1 MELRHLRC
9 FLAVAEEL
17 HFARAAEKLH
27 IETSPLSRAIKEL
40 EEELGVVL
48 FARTTR
54 STRLTRAGK
63 LFLEH
68 VRRVFKALEQ
78 ARDSVKAAANGFHGQ
93 LRVALSDGITPS
105 RLPALLALCR
115 QEEPEVEIRFFEV
128 PLSQQI
134 KGLHD
139 DLYDVGFTQ
148 SDEVGDG
155 ITAIPAWSDPIVVAV
170 PARHPVLAHKRIPL
184 DELLRYPLVLCDPQV
199 CEGPAKHVDRILR
212 RVEMEPLV
220 AERVASCDLM
230 MALVPAA
237 VLQSRSFAMSATK
250 KLRLGPL
257 PKTENVK
264 LTFVC
269 PISLKADLDRYA
281 SLHAQAYGEAVDAE
295 KLIPHM
301 LEAFIAGD
309 RGFKKLDKVKT
320 TLPKSG

>member
-17 HFARAAEKLH
+17 HFARAAERLH
-27 IETSPLSRAIKEL
+27 IEQSPLSRAIKEL

-68 VRRVFKALEQ
+68 VPRVFTAMQQ
-78 ARDSVKAAANGFHGQ
+78 ARDSVKAAANGFHNQ
-93 LRVALSDGITPS
+93 LRIALSDGITPS

-115 QEEPEVEIRFFEV
+115 QEEPEVEIRLFEV

-139 DLYDVGFTQ
+139 DLYDVGFARA
-148 SDEVGDG
+148 DEVGDG
-155 ITAIPAWSDPIVVAV
+155 IVAVSVWNDPMMVAV
-170 PARHPVLAHKRIPL
+170 PARHPLLAYKRIPL
-184 DELLRYPLVLCDPQV
+184 EELLRYPLVLCDPQV
-199 CEGPAKHVDRILR
+199 CEGHARQVERVLR

-230 MALVPAA
+230 MVLVSAGFALGLTGAA
-237 VLQSRSFAMSATK
+237 HIVASREQGVVARPLVGRSPLLTTYL
-250 KLRLGPL
+250 LRP
-257 PKTENVK
+257 
-264 LTFVC
+264 
-269 PISLKADLDRYA
+269 
-281 SLHAQAYGEAVDAE
+281 
-295 KLIPHM
+295 
-301 LEAFIAGD
+301 AGD
-309 RGFKKLDKVKT
+309 PSE
-320 TLPKSG
+320 TLTRFIERVQAIESPEVARPTPSCLPNHPEEPEP

>member
-184 DELLRYPLVLCDPQV
+184 DELLRYPLVLCDPQI
-199 CEGPAKHVDRILR
+199 CEGHAKHVERVLR
-212 RVEMEPLV
+212 RTEMEPLI
-220 AERVASCDLM
+220 AERVASADLM
-230 MALVPAA
+230 MALVAAGFALGLAGAAHIAASREPGVVARPLAARVPPLTTYLLYPESEPLEVLERFIGRVQAIESLESPRPMRGRCSDISEEPA
-237 VLQSRSFAMSATK
+237 S
-250 KLRLGPL
+250 
-257 PKTENVK
+257 
-264 LTFVC
+264 
-269 PISLKADLDRYA
+269 
-281 SLHAQAYGEAVDAE
+281 
-295 KLIPHM
+295 
-301 LEAFIAGD
+301 
-309 RGFKKLDKVKT
+309 
-320 TLPKSG
+320 